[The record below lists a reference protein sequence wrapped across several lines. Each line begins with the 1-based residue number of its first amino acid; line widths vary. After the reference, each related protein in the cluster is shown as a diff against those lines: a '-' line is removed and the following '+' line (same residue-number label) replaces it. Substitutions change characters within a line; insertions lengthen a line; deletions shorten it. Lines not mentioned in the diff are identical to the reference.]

1 MTVDDKNLETSPFLV
16 RLWQKQKENIQ
27 ILVVALLLAF
37 LIRTFVAEPRFIP
50 SESMV
55 PTLLVGDRLVVEK
68 ISYHFHP
75 PATGEIVVFAPPD
88 ALQAEG
94 YTKEQVFIKRIIGR
108 AGQTIEV
115 KQGKVYRDGKPL
127 TENYIAQQP
136 NYEMSVADIP
146 QGTLFVMGDNRNYSN
161 DSHIWG
167 FLPEE
172 NIIGRAVFRF
182 WPLDRFGPVRF

>member
-136 NYEMSVADIP
+136 NYEMSAANIP
-146 QGTLFVMGDNRNYSN
+146 QGNLFVMGDNRNYSN

>member
-136 NYEMSVADIP
+136 NYEMSAANIP
-146 QGTLFVMGDNRNYSN
+146 PGTLFVMGDNRNYSN

>member
-1 MTVDDKNLETSPFLV
+1 MTVDDKNLAPAPFFV
-16 RLWQKQKENIQ
+16 RVWQKQKENIQ

-68 ISYHFHP
+68 VSYHFRP
-75 PATGEIVVFAPPD
+75 PAPGEIVVFAPPM
-88 ALQAEG
+88 ALQQEG
-94 YTKEQVFIKRIIGR
+94 YRKEQVFIKRIIGR

-115 KQGKVYRDGKPL
+115 KQGKVYRDGKAL
-127 TENYIAQQP
+127 TEDYIAQPP
-136 NYEMSVADIP
+136 NYEMSPATVP
-146 QGTLFVMGDNRNYSN
+146 SGSLFVMGDNRNYSN

-172 NIIGRAVFRF
+172 NIVGRAVFRF
-182 WPLDRFGPVRF
+182 WPLERFGPVRF